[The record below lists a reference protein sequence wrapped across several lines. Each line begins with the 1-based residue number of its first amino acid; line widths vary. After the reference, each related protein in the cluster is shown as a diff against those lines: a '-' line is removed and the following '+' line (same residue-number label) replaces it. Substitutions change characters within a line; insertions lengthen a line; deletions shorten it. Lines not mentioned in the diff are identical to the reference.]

1 MKNEKQIERL
11 GMLVHPEKP
20 EAARLARRLA
30 EICREKGPALVPVDS
45 RNASAL
51 ADVDVV
57 AVLGGDGTILRAL
70 RLMGEKMVPVLGVNL
85 GTMGFLAECAPEAL
99 EEAVRRLAAGD
110 YRLEERM
117 LLRVERE
124 GGERALALNDVVVS
138 RGACQRVLQAD
149 VTVDG
154 QAAARFSGD
163 GLVVSSPTGSTA
175 YSLSAGGPVVVPQLD
190 CIVLAPVCPHTFSA
204 RPMVVSGESQIEAAL
219 APRGAGGRLMLS
231 IDGGDGI
238 ALERAVIR
246 VRRAQERLPFVRF
259 GENRFFSSLRGK
271 LSLWSGSGL
280 SGEER

>member
-138 RGACQRVLQAD
+138 RCACQRVLQAD

-163 GLVVSSPTGSTA
+163 GLVISSPTGSTA

>member
-57 AVLGGDGTILRAL
+57 AVLGGDGTILRVL

-163 GLVVSSPTGSTA
+163 GLVISSPTGSTA

-246 VRRAQERLPFVRF
+246 VRRARERLPFVRF

>member
-163 GLVVSSPTGSTA
+163 GLVISSPTGSTA
-175 YSLSAGGPVVVPQLD
+175 YSLSAGGPGVVPQLD

>member
-20 EAARLARRLA
+20 EAARLARRLT

-163 GLVVSSPTGSTA
+163 GLVISSPTGSTA

>member
-163 GLVVSSPTGSTA
+163 GLVISSPTGSTA

-190 CIVLAPVCPHTFSA
+190 CIVLAPVCPQTFSA

>member
-163 GLVVSSPTGSTA
+163 GLVISSPTGSTA

-238 ALERAVIR
+238 ALERAVIC

>member
-124 GGERALALNDVVVS
+124 GGESSLALNDVVVS

-163 GLVVSSPTGSTA
+163 GLVISSPTGSTA

-219 APRGAGGRLMLS
+219 SPRGAGGRLMLS

>member
-154 QAAARFSGD
+154 QEAARFSGD
-163 GLVVSSPTGSTA
+163 GLVISSPTGSTA

>member
-1 MKNEKQIERL
+1 MKTEKQIERL

-45 RNASAL
+45 RNVSAL

-70 RLMGEKMVPVLGVNL
+70 RLMGEKMIPVLGVNL

-163 GLVVSSPTGSTA
+163 GLVISSPTGSTA

>member
-1 MKNEKQIERL
+1 M
-11 GMLVHPEKP
+11 
-20 EAARLARRLA
+20 
-30 EICREKGPALVPVDS
+30 
-45 RNASAL
+45 
-51 ADVDVV
+51 
-57 AVLGGDGTILRAL
+57 
-70 RLMGEKMVPVLGVNL
+70 
-85 GTMGFLAECAPEAL
+85 
-99 EEAVRRLAAGD
+99 
-110 YRLEERM
+110 
-117 LLRVERE
+117 
-124 GGERALALNDVVVS
+124 VVS

-163 GLVVSSPTGSTA
+163 GLVISSPTGSTA

-204 RPMVVSGESQIEAAL
+204 RPMVVSGESQIETAL

-259 GENRFFSSLRGK
+259 GKNRFFSSLRGK

>member
-11 GMLVHPEKP
+11 GMPVHPEKP

-163 GLVVSSPTGSTA
+163 GLVISSPTGSTA

>member
-57 AVLGGDGTILRAL
+57 AVLGGDGTILRVL

-117 LLRVERE
+117 LLRVEGE

-163 GLVVSSPTGSTA
+163 GLVISSPTGSTA

-280 SGEER
+280 SGEVR

>member
-20 EAARLARRLA
+20 EAARLAWRLA

-163 GLVVSSPTGSTA
+163 GLVISSPTGSTA

>member
-70 RLMGEKMVPVLGVNL
+70 RLMDEKMVPVLGVNL
-85 GTMGFLAECAPEAL
+85 GTRGFLAECAPDAL

-163 GLVVSSPTGSTA
+163 GLVISSPTGSTA

-259 GENRFFSSLRGK
+259 GENRFFSSMRGK

>member
-57 AVLGGDGTILRAL
+57 AVLGGDGTILRVL

-117 LLRVERE
+117 LLRVEGE

-163 GLVVSSPTGSTA
+163 GLVISSPTGSTA

>member
-163 GLVVSSPTGSTA
+163 GLVISSPTGSTA

-204 RPMVVSGESQIEAAL
+204 RPLVVWGESQIEAAL

>member
-45 RNASAL
+45 GRASAL

-57 AVLGGDGTILRAL
+57 AVLGGDGTILRVL

-163 GLVVSSPTGSTA
+163 GLVISSPTGSTA

>member
-57 AVLGGDGTILRAL
+57 AVLGGDGTILRVL
-70 RLMGEKMVPVLGVNL
+70 RLMGEKMVPVLGVNM

-163 GLVVSSPTGSTA
+163 GLVISSPTGSTA

>member
-20 EAARLARRLA
+20 EAARLARRLT

-117 LLRVERE
+117 LLRVVRE

-163 GLVVSSPTGSTA
+163 GLVISSPTGSTA

>member
-20 EAARLARRLA
+20 EAARLARRLT
-30 EICREKGPALVPVDS
+30 EICREKGPSLVPVDS

-163 GLVVSSPTGSTA
+163 GLVISSPTGSTA

-204 RPMVVSGESQIEAAL
+204 RPMVVSGESQIEAVL

-259 GENRFFSSLRGK
+259 GENRFFSSLRWK

>member
-70 RLMGEKMVPVLGVNL
+70 RLMCEKMVPVLGVNL

-163 GLVVSSPTGSTA
+163 GLVISSPTGSTA

-246 VRRAQERLPFVRF
+246 VQRAQERLPFVRF

>member
-30 EICREKGPALVPVDS
+30 EICREKGPSLVPVDS

-57 AVLGGDGTILRAL
+57 AVLGGDGTILRVL

-163 GLVVSSPTGSTA
+163 GLVISSPTGSTA

>member
-99 EEAVRRLAAGD
+99 EEAV
-110 YRLEERM
+110 
-117 LLRVERE
+117 
-124 GGERALALNDVVVS
+124 AL
-138 RGACQRVLQAD
+138 GA
-149 VTVDG
+149 
-154 QAAARFSGD
+154 
-163 GLVVSSPTGSTA
+163 
-175 YSLSAGGPVVVPQLD
+175 
-190 CIVLAPVCPHTFSA
+190 
-204 RPMVVSGESQIEAAL
+204 
-219 APRGAGGRLMLS
+219 
-231 IDGGDGI
+231 
-238 ALERAVIR
+238 
-246 VRRAQERLPFVRF
+246 
-259 GENRFFSSLRGK
+259 
-271 LSLWSGSGL
+271 
-280 SGEER
+280 

>member
-57 AVLGGDGTILRAL
+57 AVLGGDGTILRVL
-70 RLMGEKMVPVLGVNL
+70 RLMGKKMVPVLGVNL

-163 GLVVSSPTGSTA
+163 GLVISSPTGSTA

>member
-1 MKNEKQIERL
+1 MKNEKQIEYL

-163 GLVVSSPTGSTA
+163 GLVISSPTGSTA

>member
-70 RLMGEKMVPVLGVNL
+70 RLMGERMVPVLGVNL
-85 GTMGFLAECAPEAL
+85 GTMGFLAECAP

-163 GLVVSSPTGSTA
+163 GLVISSPTGSTA

>member
-30 EICREKGPALVPVDS
+30 EICHEKGPALVPVDS

-163 GLVVSSPTGSTA
+163 GLVISSPTGSTA

>member
-57 AVLGGDGTILRAL
+57 AVLGGDRTILRAL

-163 GLVVSSPTGSTA
+163 GLVISSPTGSTA

>member
-20 EAARLARRLA
+20 DAARLARRLA

-57 AVLGGDGTILRAL
+57 AVLGGDGTILRVL

-163 GLVVSSPTGSTA
+163 GLVISSPTGSTA

-280 SGEER
+280 SDEER

>member
-57 AVLGGDGTILRAL
+57 AVLGGDGTILRTL

-163 GLVVSSPTGSTA
+163 GLVISSPTGSTA

-246 VRRAQERLPFVRF
+246 VWRAQERLPFVRF

>member
-30 EICREKGPALVPVDS
+30 EISREKGPALVPVDS

-163 GLVVSSPTGSTA
+163 GLVISSPTGSTA

>member
-163 GLVVSSPTGSTA
+163 GLVISSPTGSTA

>member
-20 EAARLARRLA
+20 EAARLAWRLA

-124 GGERALALNDVVVS
+124 GGESSLALNDVVIS

-163 GLVVSSPTGSTA
+163 GLVISSPTGSTA

>member
-163 GLVVSSPTGSTA
+163 GLVISSPTGSTA

-238 ALERAVIR
+238 ALEREVIR

>member
-1 MKNEKQIERL
+1 M
-11 GMLVHPEKP
+11 
-20 EAARLARRLA
+20 
-30 EICREKGPALVPVDS
+30 
-45 RNASAL
+45 
-51 ADVDVV
+51 DVV

-124 GGERALALNDVVVS
+124 GGASSLALNDVVVS
-138 RGACQRVLQAD
+138 RGACQRVVQAD
-149 VTVDG
+149 VSVDG

-163 GLVVSSPTGSTA
+163 GLVIASPTGSTA

-204 RPMVVSGESQIEAAL
+204 RPMVVSGESRIEAAL

-231 IDGGDGI
+231 VDGGDGI
-238 ALERAVIR
+238 PLERAVIR
-246 VRRAQERLPFVRF
+246 VRRARERLPFIRF
-259 GENRFFSSLRGK
+259 GENQFFSSLRGK

>member
-30 EICREKGPALVPVDS
+30 EICREEGPALVPVDS

-163 GLVVSSPTGSTA
+163 GLVISSPTGSTA

-271 LSLWSGSGL
+271 LSLWSGSDL

>member
-1 MKNEKQIERL
+1 MKTEKQIERL

-45 RNASAL
+45 RNVSAL

-163 GLVVSSPTGSTA
+163 GLVISSPTGSTA

-280 SGEER
+280 SGEGR